1 MEKLKENLLLT
12 LILIVGFVLR
22 IGAILADPFL
32 HPWDERFHAL
42 VARNMMDNPFV
53 PILRV
58 NPLTDNYDKFIW
70 CCNHI
75 WLHKQPLFMWQM
87 ALSMKVFGVSEWSMR
102 LPSAIMGT
110 ILVLMI
116 YRIAVLLNLKK
127 QVALLTA
134 LLLACSNFH
143 LQMIAGIHG
152 MDHNDVAHGFYVLAS
167 IWALLEYQKSKKWYW
182 IVLIGVFSGAAIL
195 NKWLTGLLV
204 YLIWGVALLK
214 FVYNK
219 KPIKIQILFF
229 VCSLMVC
236 CIVFLPWQFYIM
248 NRFPD
253 LAAYVYEFNRRHVTE
268 ALEGHEGGY
277 DYYFTY
283 LKDLF
288 GAYLYF
294 LIPIGII
301 LSLRNKSIN
310 QNLNVGIIS
319 AIGFVFL
326 FFSIIVKTKVDTYL
340 FFIVPLALLYISISL
355 NYIIEFSSKLI
366 QHGYITPIIFIIVAI
381 VSINPIWIN
390 DYFSINNKE
399 RNNRIYNANIYRE
412 LNKSLPD
419 SIHVVMNMN
428 SFEDMDVM
436 FYNKGIT
443 AYHWTLSEND
453 FKSFEQRKLPIAVF
467 ESHGRYNLPDYVLK
481 YPYLY
486 IIKKKLIDFQ

>member
-1 MEKLKENLLLT
+1 M
-12 LILIVGFVLR
+12 LILILIIGFTLR

-58 NPLTDNYDKFIW
+58 NPITDIYDKFIW

-75 WLHKQPLFMWQM
+75 WIHKQPLFMWQM
-87 ALSMKVFGVSEWSMR
+87 ALSMEIFGVSEWSMR

-110 ILVLMI
+110 LLILII
-116 YRIAVLLNLKK
+116 YRIAIILNLKQ
-127 QVALLTA
+127 QVALLAA

-167 IWALLEYQKSKKWYW
+167 IWALFEYQKSKKWYW
-182 IVLIGVFSGAAIL
+182 IIFVGVFSGAAIL

-204 YLIWGVALLK
+204 YLIWGIILIALIYK
-214 FVYNK
+214 RS
-219 KPIKIQILFF
+219 PIKKQIFLFLS
-229 VCSLMVC
+229 SLIIC
-236 CIVFLPWQFYIM
+236 CIVFLPWQFYILH
-248 NRFPD
+248 RFPD
-253 LAAYVYEFNRRHVTE
+253 LAAYEYEFNRRHIYE

-277 DYYFTY
+277 FYYFNF

-288 GAYLYF
+288 GKFLYF
-294 LIPIGII
+294 LIPIGIL
-301 LSLRNKSIN
+301 LSLRNKLIDS
-310 QNLNVGIIS
+310 NLNLGIIA

-355 NYIIEFSSKLI
+355 DYIIELLGKMIKPNYL
-366 QHGYITPIIFIIVAI
+366 TPMICIIVAT
-381 VSINPIWIN
+381 VSINPQWIKN
-390 DYFSINNKE
+390 YFSANNKE
-399 RNNRIYNANIYRE
+399 RNERIFNANIYRE
-412 LNKSLPD
+412 LNKNLPD

-428 SFEDMDVM
+428 SFEDIDVM

-443 AYHWTLSEND
+443 AYHWLLPEED
-453 FKSFEQRKLPIAVF
+453 FKSFEYRKIPIAVF
-467 ESHGRYNLPDYVLK
+467 EPHGNYNLPDYVLK

-486 IIKKKLIDFQ
+486 IIKKKLIDFY